1 MGEVHPL
8 RDVNMVAGTAR
19 RTTWKARLA
28 AAIAA
33 LGLLVLAGC
42 GGAGGSGGSGGTGGA
57 GSSGEGGGQ
66 AAGDYPSKPIVVVA
80 PAGPGSGWDLTA
92 RTVSRILTEEK
103 IVPVAMPV
111 ENRQGGGGSVAL
123 SYMANEKK
131 GDPYTLVVFSPPL
144 LLINLNG
151 TTPLSYQDLTP
162 IARLY
167 TDYQI
172 IVVKA
177 DSPYQNLKQVL
188 DALKADPKS
197 VTVGGASSPGSMDH
211 LSFMLPAKLYGVDI
225 KNIPYVS
232 FQSGSELM
240 AALLGGQVDVVST
253 GVGEVLPQLEAGTIR
268 ALAVTAPQRYDDPRL
283 KDVPTLKDAGIDA
296 TFEVWRGVFG
306 PKDMPEE
313 ARAYMEQ
320 ALEKMVQTEAWKTTA
335 QQNNWT
341 TAFLPGEQFE
351 QFLAEQNQML
361 KEMLVDLGLAK

>member
-1 MGEVHPL
+1 MGRSFWL
-8 RDVNMVAGTAR
+8 RTVAG
-19 RTTWKARLA
+19 LA
-28 AAIAA
+28 GLA
-33 LGLLVLAGC
+33 LLLVAAGC
-42 GGAGGSGGSGGTGGA
+42 GQNTPAGSGSSGSGGSTG
-57 GSSGEGGGQ
+57 SGQ
-66 AAGDYPSKPIVVVA
+66 AAGNYPTKPIVIVA

-123 SYMANEKK
+123 SYMVTEKK
-131 GDPYTLVVFSPPL
+131 GDPYSLVVYSPPL
-144 LLINLNG
+144 LLINLNR
-151 TTPLSYQDLTP
+151 TTPLSYKDLTP

-172 IVVKA
+172 IVVKK
-177 DSPYQNLKQVL
+177 DSPYKNLKGVL
-188 DALKADPKS
+188 EALKADPKA

-211 LSFMLPAKLYGVDI
+211 LSFMLPAKTYGVDI
-225 KNIPYVS
+225 KNVPYVS

-253 GVGEVLPQLEAGTIR
+253 GVGEVLPQLQAGTIR

-283 KDVPTLKDAGIDA
+283 KNVPTLKDEGIDV

-306 PKDMPEE
+306 PPDMPEE
-313 ARAYMEQ
+313 ARQYVEQ

-335 QQNNWT
+335 EQQNWT
-341 TAFLPGEQFE
+341 TAFLPGEEFE
-351 QFLAEQNQML
+351 KFLDEQNELL
-361 KEMLVDLGLAK
+361 KSTLADLGLVK